1 MFTSINRPQIKF
13 VPRELSGHP
22 DLFPGIDLLRSES
35 EALWIDEAC
44 LLKYNP
50 VLQIPNIDPRKQPLR
65 LVWMELKSINFA
77 LNFFSDE
84 FKRNTVVLSG
94 DQDIRENGDIAYELE
109 KRGIALLMRGNLES
123 ALKSLHSLKIKSI
136 LVESGS
142 DLFQ

>member
-1 MFTSINRPQIKF
+1 M
-13 VPRELSGHP
+13 
-22 DLFPGIDLLRSES
+22 FPGIDLLRSES

-65 LVWMELKSINFA
+65 LVWMELQSINFA

>member
-1 MFTSINRPQIKF
+1 MSTSTNRPQINF
-13 VPRELSGHP
+13 VNKEQSGHP
-22 DLFPGIDLLRSES
+22 DLFPGIDLLRSKS

-65 LVWMELKSINFA
+65 LVWMQLKNINFA

-84 FKRNTVVLSG
+84 FKRNTVVLAG
-94 DQDIRENGDIAYELE
+94 DQDIRENEDIDYELE
-109 KRGIALLMRGNLES
+109 KRGIALLMRGDLES
-123 ALKSLHSLKIKSI
+123 ALKSLNSLKIKSI

-142 DLFQ
+142 DLF